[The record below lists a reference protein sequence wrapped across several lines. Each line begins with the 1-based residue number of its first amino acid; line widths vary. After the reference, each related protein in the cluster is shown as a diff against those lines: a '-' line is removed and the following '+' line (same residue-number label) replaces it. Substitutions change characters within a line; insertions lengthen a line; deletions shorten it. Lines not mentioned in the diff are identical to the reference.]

1 MEFYLYI
8 LKCNDESYYIGHT
21 EDLEKRVSEH
31 NMGLYKCYTFNRRLT
46 SRLEVLAAERKI
58 KKWTRQ
64 KKERLIMFGW
74 SGFLK

>member
-8 LKCNDESYYIGHT
+8 LKCN
-21 EDLEKRVSEH
+21 V
-31 NMGLYKCYTFNRRLT
+31 T

>member
-8 LKCNDESYYIGHT
+8 LKCNDESYYIGT
-21 EDLEKRVSEH
+21 QKILKSVFPNTIWVYISVI
-31 NMGLYKCYTFNRRLT
+31 LLIAFT

-74 SGFLK
+74 SGF

>member
-1 MEFYLYI
+1 
-8 LKCNDESYYIGHT
+8 
-21 EDLEKRVSEH
+21 
-31 NMGLYKCYTFNRRLT
+31 T